1 MKPYLI
7 PFFATVALT
16 ATAQQ
21 KNEITSVLEI
31 LDVTNGNRTVVK
43 EFPYRIEA
51 PNWTPDGQWLLYNS
65 DGKLY
70 RLSPTSPAEPE
81 LINTGFAQN
90 CNNDHVLS
98 ADGQQIAIS
107 HGTKKTIN
115 RAFIHFPSRA
125 ALPV

>member
-1 MKPYLI
+1 MNMKPYLI
-7 PFFATVALT
+7 PFATVALT

-65 DGKLY
+65 EGKLY

-98 ADGQQIAIS
+98 DRRTADS
-107 HGTKKTIN
+107 HQP
-115 RAFIHFPSRA
+115 RDERR
-125 ALPV
+125 L

>member
-65 DGKLY
+65 EGKLY

-98 ADGQQIAIS
+98 TDGQQIAIS
-107 HGTKKTIN
+107 TGRKKTIN

>member
-51 PNWTPDGQWLLYNS
+51 PNWTPDGQWLLYNN

-70 RLSPTSPAEPE
+70 RLSPTSACR
-81 LINTGFAQN
+81 TGTDKHRICPKLQQRPRP
-90 CNNDHVLS
+90 LGRRT
-98 ADGQQIAIS
+98 ADS
-107 HGTKKTIN
+107 HQPRDK
-115 RAFIHFPSRA
+115 RR
-125 ALPV
+125 L

>member
-7 PFFATVALT
+7 PFSATVALT

-65 DGKLY
+65 DGKLACRTGTDKRRICPKLQQRPRPLDRRTADSHQPRDER
-70 RLSPTSPAEPE
+70 RL
-81 LINTGFAQN
+81 
-90 CNNDHVLS
+90 
-98 ADGQQIAIS
+98 
-107 HGTKKTIN
+107 
-115 RAFIHFPSRA
+115 
-125 ALPV
+125 